1 MDDDALVRRLLSGI
15 LTSQGVDVVGDA
27 SDGDE
32 VVDAVIA
39 HRPDVVLLDLHMARV
54 GGLEALALL
63 GRLQNQPAVI
73 ALTAFGTD
81 ETVMAALRAGARG
94 FLAKDADPQA
104 IAAAVERVAA
114 GHGALDHVSAGAAI
128 RHVSA
133 SADDRRR
140 DEARAALAALTDRE
154 LACAA
159 HVPAGL
165 SNAEIGALTFCSEST
180 VKAHLSRAMAKVD
193 VTTRAQLAVVVDRAA
208 LEL

>member
-1 MDDDALVRRLLSGI
+1 VDDDALVRRLLSDI
-15 LTSQGVDVVGDA
+15 LTSQGVDVIGDA

-63 GRLQNQPAVI
+63 GRLQNPPAVI

-81 ETVMAALRAGARG
+81 ETVMAALRAGAKG

-140 DEARAALAALTDRE
+140 DEARTALAALTDRE
-154 LACAA
+154 LACAV

-180 VKAHLSRAMAKVD
+180 VKAHLSRAMAKVN

-208 LEL
+208 LQL